1 MSVEMAKET
10 KRDSLTDLDI
20 AHYLH
25 SKRSSKS
32 RDVDNG
38 TSARITN
45 NIGLWVAQPNRFD
58 IQGVD
63 TVKGRNPNPRINPKA
78 KGVIKKR
85 YGVQVD

>member
-1 MSVEMAKET
+1 MAKRET
-10 KRDSLTDLDI
+10 KRDSLTDIDI

-25 SKRSSKS
+25 SKRTPKS
-32 RDVDNG
+32 IAVDNG
-38 TSARITN
+38 ESARLTT

-63 TVKGRNPNPRINPKA
+63 TIKGRTKNPKIKKRA

-85 YGVQVD
+85 FGVIVD